1 MNEHLVHHVYL
12 LRSDKCPDNY
22 YKGYTRNIN
31 KRLSEHNQGKVKSTT
46 AHKPWH
52 LQTVI
57 SFNFEE
63 KAHQFEQY
71 LKSHS
76 GRAFSSKHF

>member
-1 MNEHLVHHVYL
+1 MDELLKYHVYL
-12 LRSDKCPDNY
+12 IKSDAYPDKF
-22 YKGYTRNIN
+22 YKGFTTNIAI
-31 KRLSEHNQGKVKSTT
+31 RLSEHNQGKVKST
-46 AHKPWH
+46 AALRPWC

-57 SFNFEE
+57 SFDSETRAHDFE
-63 KAHQFEQY
+63 KY